1 MALKTNFAV
10 KPTLTGEFVLL
21 RPVEAADAAGML
33 AAAPE
38 TVRLTGSH
46 HFNEFTL
53 ERWEN
58 WYATRA
64 EHDDRLDLSI
74 IERASGEWAGEVV
87 LNELDIPNESCAF
100 RITLQGPRFYGQ
112 GLGSEAT
119 RLVTDYAFNVVGV
132 HRVEL
137 EVYDFNPRARHV
149 YEKVGFVHEGTK
161 RDALR
166 WDGEWT
172 DCHCMALLNRDNL
185 APDAAAGQ
193 GLCRYADVSASRSR
207 NTRSAITSRWR
218 AGSRRWAA
226 TRWDA

>member
-10 KPTLTGEFVLL
+10 KPTLTGELVLL
-21 RPVEAADAAGML
+21 RPVEAADAAGIF
-33 AAAPE
+33 AATPE
-38 TVRLTGSH
+38 TIRLTGSH
-46 HFNEFTL
+46 HFDEFTL
-53 ERWEN
+53 EGWEN

-74 IERASGEWAGEVV
+74 IERASAEWAGEVV
-87 LNELDIPNESCAF
+87 LNELDVPNESCAF
-100 RITLQGPRFYGQ
+100 RIALQGPRFYGR

-119 RLVTDYAFNVVGV
+119 RLVTGYAFNVVGV
-132 HRVEL
+132 HRIEL
-137 EVYDFNPRARHV
+137 EVFDFNPRARHV

-185 APDAAAGQ
+185 APDA
-193 GLCRYADVSASRSR
+193 
-207 NTRSAITSRWR
+207 
-218 AGSRRWAA
+218 
-226 TRWDA
+226 